1 MFQRLFGRGGKEPE
15 EEKKEES
22 KNDINLNKSAVSE
35 QSQSNNVGFGLASR
49 KFQADPFRPV
59 NQKPQID
66 EYGNLPEVFLE
77 PVPLKLRSHPNQESS
92 RVIMETRV
100 IQNLISSYFGIVKT
114 TVADLVPKT
123 IMAFLVNEIK
133 TKAHM
138 ALVDQV
144 YQFENLDQL
153 LAEDPIIVSQ
163 RQECQI
169 LVKAL
174 RDAQVLLSE
183 VTLFRI

>member
-1 MFQRLFGRGGKEPE
+1 M
-15 EEKKEES
+15 
-22 KNDINLNKSAVSE
+22 
-35 QSQSNNVGFGLASR
+35 
-49 KFQADPFRPV
+49 

-133 TKAHM
+133 TRAHM

-144 YQFENLDQL
+144 YQSENLD
-153 LAEDPIIVSQ
+153 
-163 RQECQI
+163 
-169 LVKAL
+169 
-174 RDAQVLLSE
+174 
-183 VTLFRI
+183 